1 MKNLGAVSGVV
12 GSGTA
17 NSFLTRS
24 LTGIDVNNGIKG
36 GVKND
41 AEDGEVV
48 KDNILEIISSVNF
61 DLLKPDDLKVYGE
74 RVAAAIL
81 EKINDAAK
89 RIAAAK
95 VSSERA
101 AAMDPGMWGKTSK
114 KATATSDALVATNE
128 AIHEMNELMRAL
140 IVYTQLNG
148 KLSKV
153 MNEAM
158 SHLMVKGFKD
168 HTGQIVELNKNGE
181 EFAQIVMQEA
191 EDFSSR
197 QLEIEL
203 LQQKQAEAIKSV
215 EAGSD
220 EKARVLAGQISEL
233 QKKREAHVANVQLE
247 LTARIEG
254 NMARIESTMSRSD
267 ENDAIHQRLI
277 NELQQTTAKL
287 NKKSTQQDIL
297 LGNQIASLSKVVKNQ
312 NIKMRELVAQVEAE
326 AQVGKTYRMALFA
339 VGAVALVSLGLSTW
353 LSVAALNA

>member
-12 GSGTA
+12 GSGPVSNLLMGA
-17 NSFLTRS
+17 LTNIDS
-24 LTGIDVNNGIKG
+24 SSGIEG

-41 AEDGEVV
+41 AEHGEVV

-61 DLLKPDDLKVYGE
+61 DLLKPDHLKVYGD

-81 EKINDAAK
+81 EKINDAAE
-89 RIAAAK
+89 RIDHAK
-95 VSSERA
+95 ARSERA
-101 AAMDPGMWGKTSK
+101 ANMDTGFFGSTSK
-114 KATATSDALVATNE
+114 KATATSNALVATNE

-153 MNEAM
+153 MNQAM
-158 SHLMVKGFKD
+158 ARMVTEGFKSHSGD
-168 HTGQIVELNKNGE
+168 LVELNKNGE
-181 EFAQIVMQEA
+181 EFAQVVMQEA
-191 EDFSSR
+191 EDFATR
-197 QLEIEL
+197 QLEIEM

-220 EKARVLAGQISEL
+220 EKARVIAGQISEL
-233 QKKREAHVANVQLE
+233 QKKREAHVSNVQAE

-287 NKKSTQQDIL
+287 NNESAQQDIL

-312 NIKMRELVAQVEAE
+312 NIKMRELVAQLEVEAQ
-326 AQVGKTYRMALFA
+326 ANKTNRMALFA

-353 LSVAALNA
+353 LSVVAFNA

>member
-1 MKNLGAVSGVV
+1 MKNLGAVSAAV
-12 GSGTA
+12 GSGTV
-17 NSFLTRS
+17 NSFLMRS
-24 LTGIDVNNGIKG
+24 LTGIDGNNGIKG

-81 EKINDAAK
+81 EKINDAAEQIATAKK
-89 RIAAAK
+89 R
-95 VSSERA
+95 SEEA
-101 AAMDPGMWGKTSK
+101 NAMDTGLFGKTSK
-114 KATATSDALVATNE
+114 KATATSDALVDTNK
-128 AIHEMNELMRAL
+128 AIHEMNQLMRAL

-153 MNEAM
+153 MNKAM
-158 SHLMVKGFKD
+158 SHLIKKGFTD
-168 HTGQIVELNKNGE
+168 QTGQLVELNKNGE

-191 EDFSSR
+191 EDFATR

-220 EKARVLAGQISEL
+220 EKARVLATQIAEL
-233 QKKREAHVANVQLE
+233 QKKREAHVSNVQAE

-287 NKKSTQQDIL
+287 NKESTQQDIL

-312 NIKMRELVAQVEAE
+312 NVKMRELGAQLEVE

-339 VGAVALVSLGLSTW
+339 VGTVALVSLGLSTW
-353 LSVAALNA
+353 LSVVALSA